1 MNAQERKAAYRQ
13 RAEKGEAVPVSV
25 EIPADLD
32 TPLSAYLKLGGGPRG
47 FILESCHGGERF
59 GRYSHVGTTPTGR
72 VRLDRNGAT
81 VWRGEHEER
90 RDGKPLEVLR
100 ALWKEWSVAA
110 LPGEAPFLGGLVGY
124 LGYNCASWFERH
136 VPDRHANDMSF
147 PDSEWLLCEEF
158 VTHDA
163 RTQTLKATV
172 IARPSM
178 HGSVALALKDAETR
192 AEAMAERLRKPLPPE
207 AYLPAPK
214 MRGEPE
220 TVVHWD
226 RAGYEAAVERVKEY
240 IRAGDCMQVVLA
252 RRFESRGA
260 PPPLSLY
267 RALRRVNP
275 SPYLFLVELGEARAL
290 VGASPE
296 LLVQVR
302 DGDVAVRP
310 IAGTR
315 RRGATEA
322 EDLALE
328 KELLA
333 DEKERAE
340 HMMLVDLGR
349 NDVGRV
355 AAPGSVRVEDLMVI
369 ERYSHVMHIVSQVR
383 GKLGAGYDALDALA
397 CTFPAGTVSGAP
409 KIRAMQIIDELEPMR
424 RGPYAGAVGYLSFCG
439 TLDVAIALRTFFVDG
454 DRTMWTAGAGLVAD
468 SVPSLEAD
476 ETEAKARAVA
486 TALKLAREGGGR

>member
-1 MNAQERKAAYRQ
+1 M
-13 RAEKGEAVPVSV
+13 
-25 EIPADLD
+25 
-32 TPLSAYLKLGGGPRG
+32 
-47 FILESCHGGERF
+47 
-59 GRYSHVGTTPTGR
+59 
-72 VRLDRNGAT
+72 
-81 VWRGEHEER
+81 
-90 RDGKPLEVLR
+90 
-100 ALWKEWSVAA
+100 AA

-147 PDSEWLLCEEF
+147 PDSEWMLCEEF
-158 VTHDA
+158 VTHDT

-178 HGSVALALKDAETR
+178 HGSVAQALKDAEVR
-192 AEAMAERLRKPLPPE
+192 AEAMAERLQKPLPPE

-260 PPPLSLY
+260 PPPLEPLSRAAAGESLAVPVPGGAG
-267 RALRRVNP
+267 RGAGAGGRV
-275 SPYLFLVELGEARAL
+275 A
-290 VGASPE
+290 GAAGAGAG
-296 LLVQVR
+296 R
-302 DGDVAVRP
+302 GRGGAA

-315 RRGATEA
+315 RRGATET
-322 EDLALE
+322 EDQALE

-397 CTFPAGTVSGAP
+397 RTFPAGTVSGAP

-424 RGPYAGAVGYLSFCG
+424 RGPYAGAVGYLSSAARWTWPSRCG
-439 TLDVAIALRTFFVDG
+439 PFFVDG

-468 SVPSLEAD
+468 SVPEP
-476 ETEAKARAVA
+476 
-486 TALKLAREGGGR
+486 GGG